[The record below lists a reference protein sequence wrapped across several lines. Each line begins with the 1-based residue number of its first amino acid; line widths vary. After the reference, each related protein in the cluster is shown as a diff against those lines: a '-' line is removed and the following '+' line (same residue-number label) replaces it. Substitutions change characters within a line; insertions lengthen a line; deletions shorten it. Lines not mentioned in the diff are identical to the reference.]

1 MSEVNLQLESFK
13 KAVEKL
19 KFALQYDPMK
29 IDIALDAAI
38 QRFEFSFEMA
48 WKSIKLIAKTIGH
61 ECKSPRGCF
70 KLAYKMGWIKS
81 EEQWLKLLE
90 ARNLTTHTYNIE
102 TAMEVYATIKENI
115 SAFDDLWKKLADE
128 VIY

>member
-13 KAVEKL
+13 KALEKL

-29 IDIALDAAI
+29 IDIALDAVI

-61 ECKSPRGCF
+61 
-70 KLAYKMGWIKS
+70 
-81 EEQWLKLLE
+81 
-90 ARNLTTHTYNIE
+90 
-102 TAMEVYATIKENI
+102 
-115 SAFDDLWKKLADE
+115 
-128 VIY
+128 